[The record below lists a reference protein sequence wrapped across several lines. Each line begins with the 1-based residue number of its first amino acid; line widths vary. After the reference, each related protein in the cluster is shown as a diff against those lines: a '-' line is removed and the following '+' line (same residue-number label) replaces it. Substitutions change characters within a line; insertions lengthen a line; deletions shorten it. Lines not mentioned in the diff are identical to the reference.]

1 MTDANL
7 VTMDTSSSDEST
19 GTCSY
24 DGDVSVAIPDIIVES
39 NVTEIFTEL
48 LELKKYED
56 GYQVLH
62 WIENDFFSLKM
73 FQSGAYLFFSHELY
87 RNGLKFLVGLN
98 TKKQLNQREI
108 DGVNHMFLLQLC
120 KVGLNLGKVCKMDWY
135 WSTLK
140 LQTFPAFVT

>member
-1 MTDANL
+1 
-7 VTMDTSSSDEST
+7 MDTR
-19 GTCSY
+19 Y
-24 DGDVSVAIPDIIVES
+24 YI
-39 NVTEIFTEL
+39 
-48 LELKKYED
+48 ELKT
-56 GYQVLH
+56 
-62 WIENDFFSLKM
+62 IFFFIKNVSKRCI
-73 FQSGAYLFFSHELY
+73 FIFSHELY

-98 TKKQLNQREI
+98 TKKQLSQREI